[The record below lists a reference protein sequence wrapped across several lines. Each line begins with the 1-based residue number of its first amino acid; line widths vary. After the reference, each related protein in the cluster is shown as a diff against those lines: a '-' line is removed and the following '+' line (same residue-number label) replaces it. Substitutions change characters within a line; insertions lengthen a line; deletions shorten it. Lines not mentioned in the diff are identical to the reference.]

1 MPWVLVALGVR
12 QGLELDR
19 AVTAHSI
26 LAPSSAA
33 RRVQCPGSV
42 RLEAANP
49 ETEDSPA
56 SADGTAV
63 HFAAS
68 EMLAGRE
75 PEISTAA
82 PNGVFLTREM
92 LEAADVYVEY
102 IRRVLTPFGMVPE
115 DGAIEVSLNIP
126 QVHALSH
133 GTPDYRAWL
142 PTTPRR
148 TLFVADLKYGHGVVE
163 AFENWQLMEYAS
175 GATSHWLLDDLT
187 TDVLLAVVQ
196 PRAFHREGPVRE
208 WRLPASDLRGYI
220 NRSRAAAVEA
230 LGPDPTFRTGEECLH
245 CRGRH
250 ACTTLQRVGFRG
262 MDEAGKR
269 QPFDLPPAAM
279 GLEIRMLGDAIK
291 RLTARHSGLEEQA
304 LAQIKRGIQI
314 PGLAIEQ
321 GVGRKQ
327 WKLPDAQVLSLGA
340 MMGVDLAKP
349 AAPIT
354 PTQAEAKGFPLDAMP
369 ELIETPRT
377 GATLV
382 IDDGARARRV
392 FG

>member
-1 MPWVLVALGVR
+1 M
-12 QGLELDR
+12 
-19 AVTAHSI
+19 TTHSI

-42 RLEAANP
+42 PLEAANP

-56 SADGTAV
+56 SADGTAT
-63 HFAAS
+63 HHAAS
-68 EMLAGRE
+68 EMLTGSE

-92 LEAADVYVEY
+92 LEAADVYVDY
-102 IRRVLTPFGMVPE
+102 IRRTLAPFGMQPA

-126 QVHALSH
+126 EVHALSH
-133 GTPDYRAWL
+133 GTPDFRAWL

-148 TLFVADLKYGHGVVE
+148 TLFVADLKFGHKVVD

-175 GATSHWLLDDLT
+175 GALSQGKVDDLT
-187 TDVLLAVVQ
+187 TDLLLAVIQ
-196 PRAFHREGPVRE
+196 PRAFHRDGPVRE
-208 WRLPASDLRGYI
+208 WRIAASDLRGYI
-220 NRSRAAAVEA
+220 NRSAAAAAEA
-230 LGPDPTFRTGEECLH
+230 LGPDPTFRTGQECDH

-250 ACTTLQRVGFRG
+250 ACTTLQRVAYRG
-262 MDEAGKR
+262 VDESSKR

-279 GLEIRMLGDAIK
+279 GLEIRILGDAIK
-291 RLTARHSGLEEQA
+291 RLTARRSGLEEQA
-304 LAQIKRGIQI
+304 LAQIKRGQTI
-314 PGLAIEQ
+314 PGLAVEQ
-321 GVGRKQ
+321 GVGRRQ
-327 WKLPDAQVLSLGA
+327 WKLPDEQILGLGT

-349 AAPIT
+349 PAAIT
-354 PTQAEAKGFPLDAMP
+354 PTQAAAKGFPLDAMP
-369 ELIETPRT
+369 ELVETPRT
-377 GATLV
+377 AATLV